1 MKKILKVVPII
12 IACIFIFNS
21 SILANNTLGNGV
33 NQGILDSVTAN
44 NTSLSSKFSTTFS
57 NVFGTI
63 FRILKILC
71 VMGIAYNGV
80 KYMYAGAQDKAKIKQ
95 SLLYIAIGTVCV
107 FGADIII
114 NVVANAWEKV

>member
-1 MKKILKVVPII
+1 MKKILKFLPII
-12 IACIFIFNS
+12 FLCIFIFS
-21 SILANNTLGNGV
+21 SSVLANNTLGNGV
-33 NQGILDSVTAN
+33 NQGILSSVTAN
-44 NTSLSSKFSTTFS
+44 NTSLSSKFGTTFS
-57 NVFGTI
+57 NIFGTI

-71 VMGIAYNGV
+71 VFGIAYNGV

-114 NVVANAWEKV
+114 GIIANAWEKV